1 MIIKLRYKQKIYF
14 AEFKKTLIL
23 FGPLLA
29 ALLSQ
34 KGMSLVNALVMGT
47 LGPEAL
53 AASSLADSLYSFFAT
68 VGLGILS
75 SVGVLAA
82 RAYGEKNS
90 LKAGIVF
97 YSSLCVTAVFC
108 VLTIILLWFAP
119 GFLVSLGQEPGV
131 VGKTIEYMHT
141 VIWGLPALLVFFAL
155 LEFSSS
161 LGHPRIAMVFSMISI
176 PLVALAN
183 NIFVYGRFGLPK
195 MGIVG
200 IGLSTALVQWMI
212 CIGFYLYVLWHKDL
226 REYIKVSSKTF
237 FAKDAAREI
246 IRIGLPAGLINLLET
261 GMMFAAALMMGRFG
275 TTTLAAHQIIIV
287 STTVLCRF
295 PMAFG
300 ITSAIRVSHKVGM
313 KRYKSVRSTLNANL
327 LLGSVMGV
335 ILGIAFAAFSL
346 QIVNLFISQSEASY
360 GEVLRLARSYIY
372 IGAVIQLVDYILSI
386 INGSLRGIKDTFVPM
401 WICLVLYWVV
411 GIGGGYVLGFIFHLE
426 GLGVWVG
433 QLLGLASACSVL
445 YIRFNKVYGRMLAD
459 AFGANSIL
467 QKHQRSSIMKK
478 KEDASEKGKVY
489 NQI

>member
-1 MIIKLRYKQKIYF
+1 MIIKLNYKQKIYF
-14 AEFKKTLIL
+14 IEFKKTLML

-34 KGMSLVNALVMGT
+34 KGMSLVDALFMGS
-47 LGPEAL
+47 LGPESL
-53 AASSLADSLYSFFAT
+53 AASSLAHSLYSFFAT

-75 SVGVLAA
+75 SVGVLVA

-97 YSSLCVTAVFC
+97 YSSVCITAVFC
-108 VLTIILLWFAP
+108 VLTIIILWFAP
-119 GFLVSLGQEPGV
+119 TFLVSFGQEPRV

-141 VIWGLPALLVFFAL
+141 VIWGLPALMAFFAL

-161 LGHPRIAMVFSMISI
+161 LEHPRIAMVFSFISI
-176 PLVALAN
+176 PLVAIAN
-183 NIFVYGRFGLPK
+183 NIFVYGRLGLPK

-226 REYIKVSSKTF
+226 REYIKFSAKTF
-237 FAKDAAREI
+237 FSKDAAREI
-246 IRIGLPAGLINLLET
+246 IKIGLPAGFINLLET

-287 STTVLCRF
+287 STTILCRF

-300 ITSAIRVSHKVGM
+300 ITSAIRVSQKVGM
-313 KRYKSVRSTLNANL
+313 KRYKSVRATLKANL
-327 LLGSVMGV
+327 LLGSVMGI
-335 ILGIAFAAFSL
+335 ILGIVFATFSV

-360 GEVLRLARSYIY
+360 GEVLRLSKIYIY
-372 IGAVIQLVDYILSI
+372 IGAVIQLVDYLVSI
-386 INGSLRGIKDTFVPM
+386 INGSLRGMKDTFVPM

-411 GIGGGYVLGFIFHLE
+411 GIGGGYVLAFIFHLE
-426 GLGVWVG
+426 GLGVWIG
-433 QLLGLASACSVL
+433 QLLGLASTCLVL

-459 AFGANSIL
+459 AFGSKYTL
-467 QKHQRSSIMKK
+467 QKQKTTNSKPQVS
-478 KEDASEKGKVY
+478 
-489 NQI
+489 